1 MIVVNNNNNKE
12 QQKALSFIFRSFAS
26 ESKKFFLR
34 SDISYKFEQFCEQHD
49 CTKPVASFI
58 AGIQEAVVVDPW
70 VYLLVRVGAG
80 RWEYYRYDTE
90 TIEAEAIDAS
100 KFLQVK
106 ERMVNPA
113 LQDDDWVLEVDFAPC
128 QRDFPKLKEQHSI
141 GRGVEFLNR
150 HLSNRLF
157 TDAKQSEILLFDFL
171 HQHQYEGQTLM
182 LNNRIKEASQL
193 IIALRE
199 AEDYLSSQAADAT
212 WQDIADKM
220 QEMGFEPGWG
230 RTVARVNDTI
240 NLLIDILEAPDS
252 KNLEQFL
259 ARIPMNFKLAIISP
273 HGFFGQANVF
283 GLPDTGGQVVYI
295 LDQVKALEIE
305 MSERLYEQGLDIEPQ
320 IIVISRL
327 IPDAGKTTC
336 NQKVEPIIGTKNAK
350 ILRVPFRDAE
360 GKIIPYWIS
369 RFWIWPYL
377 ESFAVEVEKELVAEL
392 NGSPDFIIGNYSDG
406 NLVASLL
413 SQKLGVTQCTI
424 AHALEKAKY
433 LYSDL
438 YWKANEEQYHFSAQF
453 TADLLAMNSADFI
466 ISSSYQEI
474 AGNGNSI
481 GQYES
486 HSSFTMPG
494 LYRVTNGIDVYDPK
508 FNIVSPGADES
519 IYFAAKETE
528 RRLPELHPEIE
539 TIIYGSASDESR
551 GELANPDKPIIFT
564 MARLDRIKNLT
575 GLVEWYARSPELQ
588 AKANLLVIAGHIH
601 SESTDDE
608 EREQIAKMH
617 DLMSKYGLDDKV
629 RWVGKHLDKPVVG
642 ELYRYIA
649 DKRGIFVQPAVFE
662 AFGLTVIEAMA
673 SGLPTFATC
682 YGGPLEI
689 IENGISGFHIKP
701 DYAEETTTKL
711 IDFFDRCN
719 TEADY
724 WEKISEGAIERVQ
737 TSYNWRLY
745 AKRLITL
752 SRIYGFWKYATNLE
766 SASKRR
772 YLEMFYGLMYRPLAE
787 KVQDR

>member
-1 MIVVNNNNNKE
+1 MIVNKNNKE
-12 QQKALSFIFRSFAS
+12 QQKALSFIFKSFIA

-49 CTKPVASFI
+49 CTDPVAKFI
-58 AGIQEAVVVDPW
+58 TAIQEAVVVKPW
-70 VYLLVRVGAG
+70 IYLLVRVGAG
-80 RWEYYRYDTE
+80 RWEYYRYHIE
-90 TIEAEAIDAS
+90 TIEAETIDVS
-100 KFLQVK
+100 EFLQVK
-106 ERMVNPA
+106 EKFVNSA
-113 LQDDDWVLEVDFAPC
+113 QQDDDWVLEVDFAPF

-157 TDAKQSEILLFDFL
+157 TDSKHSEILLFDFL
-171 HQHQYEGQTLM
+171 HQHQYEDQSLM

-193 IIALRE
+193 IDALRT
-199 AEDYLSSQAADAT
+199 AKNYLLLQAADAT

-220 QEMGFEPGWG
+220 QEMGFEAGWG
-230 RTVARVNDTI
+230 RTVERIHDTI

-305 MSERLYEQGLDIEPQ
+305 MSQRIYEQGLDIEPQ

-327 IPDAGKTTC
+327 IPEAGKTTC
-336 NQKVEPIIGTKNAK
+336 DQKIEPIIGTKNAK
-350 ILRVPFRDAE
+350 ILRVPFRDAQD
-360 GKIIPYWIS
+360 KVIPYWIS

-438 YWKANEEQYHFSAQF
+438 YWKANEEQYHFSTQF
-453 TADLLAMNSADFI
+453 TADLLAMNCADFI

-474 AGNGNSI
+474 AGNGSSV

-486 HSSFTMPG
+486 YGSFTMPG
-494 LYRVTNGIDVYDPK
+494 LYRVNNGIDVYDPK

-519 IYFAAKETE
+519 IYFPAKESE
-528 RRLPELHPEIE
+528 RRLPELHSDIE
-539 TIIYGSASDESR
+539 TIIYGKPSEESR
-551 GELANPDKPIIFT
+551 GEFANPDKPIIFT

-601 SESTDDE
+601 AESTDDE
-608 EREQIAKMH
+608 EREQIGKMH
-617 DLMSKYGLDDKV
+617 ELMSEYDLDDKV
-629 RWVGKHLDKPVVG
+629 RWVGKHLDKRLVG

-649 DKRGIFVQPAVFE
+649 DKEGIFVQPAVFE

-673 SGLPTFATC
+673 SGLATFATC

-689 IENGISGFHIKP
+689 IEDGISGFHIKP
-701 DYAEETTTKL
+701 DYPEETTNKL
-711 IDFFDRCN
+711 IEFFDRC
-719 TEADY
+719 EKQPDY
-724 WEKISEGAIERVQ
+724 WKKLSEGAIERVQ

-772 YLEMFYGLMYRPLAE
+772 YLQMFYGLMYRPLAE